1 VKLSILRILGPLRKE
16 PGLLGRWGVDDCD
29 SRLPARLND
38 RQNAFLCNL
47 AAPLQM
53 RLHGM
58 LVPAVDENES
68 DFLGRKGP
76 RHLAVHEVLFPAREA
91 RI

>member
-1 VKLSILRILGPLRKE
+1 MKLSILRILGPLRKE
-16 PGLLGRWGVDDCD
+16 PGLLGRWGVDDRDPC
-29 SRLPARLND
+29 LPARLND
-38 RQNAFLCNL
+38 RQNTFPCDL
-47 AAPLQM
+47 ASSLQM
-53 RLHGM
+53 RFHRM